1 MILHLP
7 VSPIYDKNFIAITL
21 QTSNFF
27 APYASVTIQSILE
40 HAADDFCYDI
50 IVMTWDMKAET
61 AEKLTAMA
69 NGRRNISIRVVDV
82 SNEIESYVAIAKK
95 RSDYERFSAT
105 GVIRLLLPEL
115 LTEFDKILN
124 LDCDMVLCAD
134 AAELDAYDLSE
145 YYMGGVPD
153 TICYV
158 LNRRSG
164 EKQFTDELLFEK
176 LKLDS
181 AADYVNA
188 GLLLLNLKNIRRDFS
203 TDEIMEFAQ
212 NDGTFFTCYEQDTF
226 NGLFRKK
233 KLKLPAE
240 WNWIID
246 TYCLM
251 SNGAFAYPIND
262 PFLKKYTSAGKN
274 PKNIHYVGQIKPW
287 STAKCPCS
295 KEWWCAA
302 RNSPFFERIFSGM
315 NEMTAKSVSNSN
327 FWGTY
332 YGQSHDSRLLF
343 LAESDYQLIT
353 ALNIKFHYYKN
364 YQADIILCGPD
375 SFKRKE
381 NRLLKT
387 GLFTDVI
394 LSDYVEAKD
403 NKILLKMQVKERMHY
418 PNRYEKLVKLNKEYS
433 DYFMPRPH
441 SAYQKMLYYSMI
453 KAKKNVKVHVFEDG
467 PNSYTDNIDWA
478 LDLNMNHSLY
488 PESKRIRNN
497 IMNFFIYK
505 PELYCGN
512 SELTQILI
520 PEISNEDT
528 EFHNV
533 LHMVYGECA
542 SYTEKYV
549 FLNENFAEEG
559 QLSDEI
565 MLLEEISKIVGKDN
579 ILIKLHP
586 ESKEIG
592 KLLRLNKFHI
602 FEDQSYPFE
611 LCAKNKGTEDKVLL
625 SVSSRTLMEP
635 YILCGKIPYTITL
648 MDTMKLSGRWYIDS
662 PGYRDYMERSRKSL
676 NKQETRFFH
685 PFSIRELKNVLK
697 FIEGEAP

>member
-240 WNWIID
+240 WNWLFEP
-246 TYCLM
+246 Y
-251 SNGAFAYPIND
+251 FYEE
-262 PFLKKYTSAGKN
+262 LKKLPAQDMISSAYIKAAKCQ
-274 PKNIHYVGQIKPW
+274 KNIHFVGQVKPW
-287 STAKCPCS
+287 SSANRPFGNTWWFLARKSPLFAEILNRVDIKQNVKLRKTS
-295 KEWWCAA
+295 KV
-302 RNSPFFERIFSGM
+302 RQ
-315 NEMTAKSVSNSN
+315 K
-327 FWGTY
+327 
-332 YGQSHDSRLLF
+332 RLLF
-343 LAESDYQLIT
+343 CAETPFELLT
-353 ALNIKFHYYKN
+353 AMNLKYHYYGMIP
-364 YQADIILCGPD
+364 ADIILCD
-375 SFKRKE
+375 IE
-381 NRLLKT
+381 NVVKYLPALKTT
-387 GLFTDVI
+387 GLFQKYYLSSYNHKRDFQRLQEETSTVTPKDVLGNI
-394 LSDYVEAKD
+394 A
-403 NKILLKMQVKERMHY
+403 LKNV
-418 PNRYEKLVKLNKEYS
+418 YS
-433 DYFMPRPH
+433 DYFMCCAQ
-441 SAYQKMLYYSMI
+441 SVLQKAVFFSLRKPSSVTLHIFEGSLSTYFENLHLRLYYPFEKGELICNLANIYLYSPELYHGFNGEPI
-453 KAKKNVKVHVFEDG
+453 IEIPSIEPNSSFAAVSQSVFGKAVLPMERFIFLGDNFEEIGTATEHLKILDMFSDIVGKENIAVKVHPLLSDIYKELYEIRGYHVISDDIVWEMLAVSESKDNHVLITVSSGAVMTPYSVGNQKIPIVVLKNLIRFSGDWYFHTPEY
-467 PNSYTDNIDWA
+467 NSY
-478 LDLNMNHSLY
+478 LDSC
-488 PESKRIRNN
+488 K
-497 IMNFFIYK
+497 
-505 PELYCGN
+505 
-512 SELTQILI
+512 
-520 PEISNEDT
+520 
-528 EFHNV
+528 
-533 LHMVYGECA
+533 
-542 SYTEKYV
+542 
-549 FLNENFAEEG
+549 
-559 QLSDEI
+559 
-565 MLLEEISKIVGKDN
+565 
-579 ILIKLHP
+579 
-586 ESKEIG
+586 
-592 KLLRLNKFHI
+592 KLLTADRVGF
-602 FEDQSYPFE
+602 FCP
-611 LCAKNKGTEDKVLL
+611 L
-625 SVSSRTLMEP
+625 SWE
-635 YILCGKIPYTITL
+635 
-648 MDTMKLSGRWYIDS
+648 
-662 PGYRDYMERSRKSL
+662 
-676 NKQETRFFH
+676 
-685 PFSIRELKNVLK
+685 ELKKIILYL
-697 FIEGEAP
+697 EGELRADEKT